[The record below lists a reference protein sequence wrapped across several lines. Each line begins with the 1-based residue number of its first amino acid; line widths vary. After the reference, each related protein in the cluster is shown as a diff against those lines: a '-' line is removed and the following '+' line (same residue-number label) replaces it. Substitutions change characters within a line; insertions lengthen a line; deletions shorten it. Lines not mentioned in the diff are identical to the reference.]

1 MNREHC
7 TADSDISDVKS
18 NVQDCVREI
27 RKQQHQRLKQ
37 FFFQITQII
46 WIENIMYD
54 DPLKKLTGAV

>member
-27 RKQQHQRLKQ
+27 RKRQHKSLKQ
-37 FFFQITQII
+37 FFFFKS
-46 WIENIMYD
+46 
-54 DPLKKLTGAV
+54 LK